1 MVEGEASPQKHSR
14 TRNYVAGLFSGY
26 VLTFATIVVGLWL
39 TPFTLSFLDR
49 EEYAI
54 FMLAG
59 DMLMWLG
66 LLDLGITAG
75 LRVQAAQLTGHPDQ
89 DRLNRLASTG
99 FFTQNLVVIAVLAIG
114 AGVAFVFPHFF
125 PVRPDLQN
133 DATMMLILM
142 VLGLAMSVGTQ
153 TFSALLVANQQIHVD
168 NAIGFLNI
176 VIRTV
181 LTVVLLKAGWGMYSL
196 AAANLAAKGTSA
208 SLAVARTYR
217 LIPGLQ
223 IRRKFASW
231 ETLKGIGHLGIWF
244 SLGGL
249 AGIISGAL
257 DRVMTAKII
266 SVDMVTTLTLTGRLY
281 SLSNILLSQIT
292 DTARP
297 MLGQLFGQKK
307 MGDVLRV
314 YRHLF
319 ALSTGSAMIAAA
331 CMWAGNGSFV
341 TRWVGGANYG
351 GTALDVALAVNLVVF
366 VWILPNRAV
375 LSANLAVRPQV
386 LVRLLEGI
394 VSLGL
399 AILLGKMYGL
409 IGIVVATGL
418 ASLATSIWLLPLL
431 TARMFER
438 PFMRFLWDD
447 ASRVLALLVCL
458 VPVALVARYV
468 AVDISGYV
476 GALIGAA
483 TAGTFGV
490 VLLWFLVLDE
500 PLRLHARQAL
510 AQFKRKVLVNVR

>member
-1 MVEGEASPQKHSR
+1 LAIAEGEASPQKHSR

-54 FMLAG
+54 FTLTG

-99 FFTQNLVVIAVLAIG
+99 FFTQNLVVVAVLALG
-114 AGVAFVFPHFF
+114 AGAAFVFPHFF
-125 PVRPDLQN
+125 PVRPDLQA
-133 DATMMLILM
+133 DASVMLILM

-153 TFSALLVANQQIHVD
+153 TFSALLVANQQIHID
-168 NAIGFLNI
+168 NAIGIFNI

-223 IRRKFASW
+223 LRRRYASW
-231 ETLKGIGHLGIWF
+231 ETLKRIGHLGIWF

-249 AGIISGAL
+249 AGIVSGAL

-319 ALSTGSAMIAAA
+319 ALSTGSAVIAAA
-331 CMWAGNGSFV
+331 SMWAGNGSFV

-351 GTALDVALAVNLVVF
+351 GTALDLALAVNLIVF
-366 VWILPNRAV
+366 AWILPNRAV
-375 LSANLAVRPQV
+375 LSAGFVVRPQTIS
-386 LVRLLEGI
+386 RLIESAIYLP
-394 VSLGL
+394 L
-399 AILLGKMYGL
+399 AILFGNMFGIL
-409 IGIVVATGL
+409 GIVGSMAL
-418 ASLATSIWLLPLL
+418 AGFITSCWYLPLL

-438 PFMRFLWDD
+438 PFLRFLWDD
-447 ASRVLALLVCL
+447 AVRVIALLACLAPIAYFVREITLQISGFLGAACGIATTGIAGFVLA
-458 VPVALVARYV
+458 
-468 AVDISGYV
+468 
-476 GALIGAA
+476 
-483 TAGTFGV
+483 
-490 VLLWFLVLDE
+490 WFIVLDDD
-500 PLRLHARQAL
+500 LRSKAL
-510 AQFKRKVLVNVR
+510 GLVSKVRSSVRHV